1 MHRALVLVALLALFL
16 VACGQEVILAK
27 PTAAT
32 VARTIFDRT
41 GFRPRDV
48 TCPSGVPAKV
58 GGKLQC
64 HFTGPDGKYTAYLLI
79 ESVKGTRVDYRI
91 DSRRTG

>member
-1 MHRALVLVALLALFL
+1 MVLLVLVLAG
-16 VACGQEVILAK
+16 CGGSVILAK

-32 VARTIFDRT
+32 VARFVLGHT

-58 GGKLQC
+58 GGRLQC
-64 HFTGPDGKYTAYLLI
+64 HFTGPDGKYTAYLVI
-79 ESVKGTRVDYRI
+79 QRVKGTRVDYRI